1 MVYMLTCLRHAHSD
15 ATLLSRRN
23 NRSSFNATMSD
34 QMLGK
39 LAAEMQ
45 DPLLGRASGALV
57 VGTST
62 PTPTRVRTRT
72 FGSNGG
78 YDGALHGS
86 AGADFDDEKVDAL
99 SGAGAAEAAAAPFS
113 MTNSTHMQS
122 SAPSKQHTV
131 TIFTHTAVGTASD
144 EAFIA
149 QLDSRAASS
158 TPAPAARANH
168 TAWWKQFW
176 NRSWVIL
183 ETPAA
188 NDPDQDAAGN
198 ITEAYWLNRYLVAIQ
213 SRGSLPMHHNG
224 GTVTWGYD
232 GKTHSN
238 PDARSV
244 MQLLVYRVVFL
255 HAVTHINQRLLY
267 FSLAHAH
274 THMYIRAHMLSLS
287 LIIIVSFSFSFSL
300 HLNSV

>member
-1 MVYMLTCLRHAHSD
+1 MVFMLTCLRHAHSD

-62 PTPTRVRTRT
+62 PTPTPTRVRTRA

-78 YDGALHGS
+78 YDGALHDS

-99 SGAGAAEAAAAPFS
+99 SGAGAAEPAAAPFS
-113 MTNSTHMQS
+113 ITNSTHMQS

-244 MQLLVYRVVFL
+244 C
-255 HAVTHINQRLLY
+255 
-267 FSLAHAH
+267 
-274 THMYIRAHMLSLS
+274 
-287 LIIIVSFSFSFSL
+287 
-300 HLNSV
+300 